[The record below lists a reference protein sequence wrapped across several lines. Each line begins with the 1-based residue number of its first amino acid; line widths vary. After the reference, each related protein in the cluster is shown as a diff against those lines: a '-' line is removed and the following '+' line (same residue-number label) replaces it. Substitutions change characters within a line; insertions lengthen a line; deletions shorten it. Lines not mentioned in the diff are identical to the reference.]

1 MENWDRMIK
10 LKTNKIQQKNKEWKL
25 EKKTRN
31 EVEMPLN
38 RAKL

>member
-31 EVEMPLN
+31 EN
-38 RAKL
+38 

>member
-1 MENWDRMIK
+1 MKNWDRMIK

>member
-25 EKKTRN
+25 EKKNKKWSWNAT
-31 EVEMPLN
+31 
-38 RAKL
+38 K

>member
-1 MENWDRMIK
+1 MENWDRTIK

>member
-1 MENWDRMIK
+1 MIK

>member
-1 MENWDRMIK
+1 MENWYRMIK

>member
-25 EKKTRN
+25 EKKQ
-31 EVEMPLN
+31 EM
-38 RAKL
+38 KLKCH